1 MAMQNM
7 AFRGSTDHLYEHNNG
22 NFLKLVETI
31 GLFDSVMAEHIRRI
45 QSKETHVHYL
55 GKEIQNEIIGM
66 LASQIQQEILKM
78 LKSAKYFSLI
88 LDCTPD
94 ASRTEQMTVV
104 VRFVTALESC
114 VGVKEHFLE
123 FTHLTDSTG
132 AGMTDVVVKKLG
144 DLGIDIMDMR
154 GQGYD
159 NGSNMRGKHSGVQKR
174 VQDINPRA
182 FYVPCSAHSLNLVV
196 NDAASCCLQAVEFFT
211 VIQEVYNFFA
221 ASTSRWQVLKRHIG
235 DSGLTVKPLSNTRW
249 ESRIEALK
257 PIRHHLGDVYDA
269 LLSIAED
276 DALTGACGVR
286 ARCEA
291 RGIAT
296 KIKTY
301 PFLCSI
307 ITWYDI
313 LYEINITSKILQTM
327 NIDIPHAT
335 EQLNATKQ
343 FLVEYRTDSNF
354 DRVLSS
360 ARQLADELE
369 TEAVFP
375 PQSAAR
381 QRKRKK
387 MFPYEGDDTP
397 VMDTKQN
404 YRVGFFN
411 QVLDCAIRSV
421 EERFSLLRDH
431 GRVFGFLYDIASLK
445 EKENTIVLQDCL
457 RLEKAL
463 THGDSRDVD
472 GHELFEELT
481 ALGRHLVAGSKP
493 LDAL

>member
-1 MAMQNM
+1 
-7 AFRGSTDHLYEHNNG
+7 
-22 NFLKLVETI
+22 
-31 GLFDSVMAEHIRRI
+31 
-45 QSKETHVHYL
+45 
-55 GKEIQNEIIGM
+55 
-66 LASQIQQEILKM
+66 
-78 LKSAKYFSLI
+78 
-88 LDCTPD
+88 
-94 ASRTEQMTVV
+94 
-104 VRFVTALESC
+104 
-114 VGVKEHFLE
+114 
-123 FTHLTDSTG
+123 
-132 AGMTDVVVKKLG
+132 
-144 DLGIDIMDMR
+144 
-154 GQGYD
+154 
-159 NGSNMRGKHSGVQKR
+159 
-174 VQDINPRA
+174 
-182 FYVPCSAHSLNLVV
+182 
-196 NDAASCCLQAVEFFT
+196 
-211 VIQEVYNFFA
+211 
-221 ASTSRWQVLKRHIG
+221 
-235 DSGLTVKPLSNTRW
+235 
-249 ESRIEALK
+249 
-257 PIRHHLGDVYDA
+257 
-269 LLSIAED
+269 
-276 DALTGACGVR
+276 
-286 ARCEA
+286 
-291 RGIAT
+291 
-296 KIKTY
+296 
-301 PFLCSI
+301 
-307 ITWYDI
+307 
-313 LYEINITSKILQTM
+313 M

-481 ALGRHLVAGSKP
+481 ALGRRLVAGSKP
-493 LDAL
+493 LDALKFICEKGMESIFPNVFVALRVLLTLPVTVSSGERSFSKLKLIKNYLRSTMTQDRLNGLATFCN